1 MLTCCAV
8 QCRSRRGRRSA
19 LGDRLLGDPPVSPAR
34 RRRLRKLW
42 PVQVLDRVDL
52 GQEELFRQLVA
63 AVHFDL
69 HGREKFDNNANSR
82 YDGAGSPLVKST
94 FCPGGRQDAV
104 LRHAT

>member
-8 QCRSRRGRRSA
+8 QCRSRRGRRRSA
-19 LGDRLLGDPPVSPAR
+19 LGERLLGDPPVSPAR

-63 AVHFDL
+63 AVNLDL
-69 HGREKFDNNANSR
+69 EMMDLNTSN
-82 YDGAGSPLVKST
+82 
-94 FCPGGRQDAV
+94 
-104 LRHAT
+104 

>member
-1 MLTCCAV
+1 M
-8 QCRSRRGRRSA
+8 QCSVVLVVGGGRSA
-19 LGDRLLGDPPVSPAR
+19 LGERLLGDPPVSPAR

-69 HGREKFDNNANSR
+69 HGREKFNNTANIR
-82 YDGAGSPLVKST
+82 YSGYNGAWTPLVKST
-94 FCPGGRQDAV
+94 F
-104 LRHAT
+104 